1 MHAHTCV
8 LYFCK
13 LWRADKRRQ
22 RSRHTPDAP
31 DSLEYLP
38 ASQAVHVADEL
49 APVALEYLPASQA
62 VHVDVPVAL
71 EYLPASQEG
80 FRVSSG
86 FSHHCQAQPPCQV

>member
-8 LYFCK
+8 LYVCK

-38 ASQAVHVADEL
+38 ASQEAHVVDEL
-49 APVALEYLPASQA
+49 APVALEYLPASQE
-62 VHVDVPVAL
+62 VHVDAPASL
-71 EYLPASQEG
+71 EYVPA
-80 FRVSSG
+80 V
-86 FSHHCQAQPPCQV
+86 QATVTDVPDTTSPI

>member
-8 LYFCK
+8 LYVCK

-38 ASQAVHVADEL
+38 ASQAVHVVDEL
-49 APVALEYLPASQA
+49 APVALEYLPASQE
-62 VHVDVPVAL
+62 VHVDA
-71 EYLPASQEG
+71 PAATEH
-80 FRVSSG
+80 VS
-86 FSHHCQAQPPCQV
+86 